1 MNECSVCSAIAA
13 AAAAELAVHPVVPSP
28 DADAND
34 ARSHA
39 DFAAIAAATAAE
51 LVDHPNSSVL
61 SLAAD
66 LPAPAADDDVRA
78 VMGPDD
84 DRGGIIRAHPA
95 DVIVAQM
102 QRIDPDHRITAM
114 CTAWRQSLALQ
125 AAASRDRIAAWDQG
139 SAEDAAIVQRHIAE
153 VWRLRRQA
161 RIDLNFAA
169 PAEAAPA
176 EAAPAEDAPGDAAPA
191 ESAPSGASSASA
203 IDVDDSP
210 AVTIQSQVDAWE
222 KATCVHLSDAGVESR
237 ILPVSPAEF
246 SSVAR
251 AKRDADDLAHRLE
264 AEQAESIVARH
275 ELDTHRLEAEAA
287 EAEVARLELVTSAAA
302 AEQAE
307 AVVSR
312 AELEADGFNCVVC
325 FVANDMQVLACGHEC
340 CRNCIRQLVN
350 PVCPLCRRG
359 L

>member
-1 MNECSVCSAIAA
+1 MIYGPTAAPTASTTPMNECSVCSAIAA
-13 AAAAELAVHPVVPSP
+13 AAAAELAVHPAVPSP

-39 DFAAIAAATAAE
+39 DFAAIAAATAAG

-114 CTAWRQSLALQ
+114 CTAWRQSIALQ
-125 AAASRDRIAAWDQG
+125 AAASRDRIAAWDRS
-139 SAEDAAIVQRHIAE
+139 SAEDAGIVQRHIAE

-176 EAAPAEDAPGDAAPA
+176 EAAPAED
-191 ESAPSGASSASA
+191 
-203 IDVDDSP
+203 
-210 AVTIQSQVDAWE
+210 
-222 KATCVHLSDAGVESR
+222 L
-237 ILPVSPAEF
+237 
-246 SSVAR
+246 
-251 AKRDADDLAHRLE
+251 
-264 AEQAESIVARH
+264 
-275 ELDTHRLEAEAA
+275 LDTLKGEAA
-287 EAEVARLELVTSAAA
+287 AGAG
-302 AEQAE
+302 
-307 AVVSR
+307 
-312 AELEADGFNCVVC
+312 AEL
-325 FVANDMQVLACGHEC
+325 
-340 CRNCIRQLVN
+340 
-350 PVCPLCRRG
+350 
-359 L
+359 